1 MIHFLFL
8 CKIEGEMKW
17 LKPHPKGR
25 GYMELACLYN
35 QLVYSDVAV

>member
-1 MIHFLFL
+1 MVDSLSLFAKL
-8 CKIEGEMKW
+8 KVKW
-17 LKPHPKGR
+17 LKPPPKRR